1 MEKFQNILAAFGAWA
16 DENKYLSVI
25 KKAFQSFMPFIIM
38 GAIGTLWTGVLVNQT
53 NGLGAIWPPIMKLS
67 FLNSAFSALNFCTQ
81 GIMALCITFF
91 IGVEMAKV
99 YKLDQKFCGFFSVA
113 ALISVTN
120 TAKAFEGADG
130 AISVSGIFSN
140 ELGASGLF
148 TGMLVGILS
157 IEMFRLFYKV
167 DALKIKLPPQVP
179 AGISR
184 SFEYL
189 IPGCIVLILTSLIS
203 LGVQKAIGGQY
214 LNDLIFSVVQKPLM
228 GLSTSLPGVLVF
240 SLISS
245 IFWSVGLHGDSM
257 ISGIVNPLM
266 LALIAENA
274 AAVDAGG
281 AAPNIVNWAFYR
293 VFRATG
299 GTGMMIG
306 LTIAILLI
314 GKRQENRSIAKLT
327 LVPNLFNINE
337 ICMFGIPIVLNPIL
351 IIPFILA
358 PIVTMIFGYVTT
370 AIGLCPVMYITLP
383 WTMPPFLF
391 GFLASGGNVM
401 GGIIQLLAI
410 MLAVLVYLPFVAIY
424 EKQQNAADAAA
435 AKIKTDAKT

>member
-1 MEKFQNILAAFGAWA
+1 MGKTYGL
-16 DENKYLSVI
+16 DE
-25 KKAFQSFMPFIIM
+25 
-38 GAIGTLWTGVLVNQT
+38 
-53 NGLGAIWPPIMKLS
+53 
-67 FLNSAFSALNFCTQ
+67 
-81 GIMALCITFF
+81 
-91 IGVEMAKV
+91 
-99 YKLDQKFCGFFSVA
+99 KFCGFFSVA
-113 ALISVTN
+113 ALVSVTN
-120 TAKAFEGADG
+120 TSQIVEGLEGAV
-130 AISVSGIFSN
+130 SVSGLFSN

-148 TGMLVGILS
+148 TGMIVGIAAM
-157 IEMFRLFYKV
+157 EMFRLLYQV

-189 IPGCIVLILTSLIS
+189 IPGCLVLTATSLIS
-203 LGVQKAIGGQY
+203 LGVQKATGGSY
-214 LNDLIFSVVQKPLM
+214 LNDLIFTVIQKPLM

-245 IFWSVGLHGDSM
+245 VFWSVGLHGDSM

-274 AAVDAGG
+274 AAVEAGG
-281 AAPNIVNWAFYR
+281 EAANIVNWAFYR

-370 AIGLCPVMYITLP
+370 AIGLCPVMYISVP

-391 GFLASGGNVM
+391 GFLASGGKLM
-401 GGIIQLLAI
+401 GGVIQLLAI
-410 MLAVLVYLPFVAIY
+410 VIAVLIYLPFVAMY
-424 EKQQNAADAAA
+424 EKQQNAAEAAEKEKA
-435 AKIKTDAKT
+435 

>member
-1 MEKFQNILAAFGAWA
+1 MEKFQNALAAFGAWA
-16 DENKYLSVI
+16 DGNKYLSVI
-25 KKAFQSFMPFIIM
+25 KNAFQSFMPFIIM
-38 GAIGTLWTGVLVNQT
+38 AAVGTLWTGVLVNAN

-67 FLNSAFSALNFCTQ
+67 FLNPAFSALNFCTQ

-91 IGVEMAKV
+91 IGLEMANV
-99 YKLDQKFCGFFSVA
+99 YNLEKSFCGFFAVA
-113 ALISVTN
+113 ALVSVTN
-120 TAKAFEGADG
+120 TAQIVEGAQG
-130 AISVSGIFSN
+130 AVNISGVFSN
-140 ELGASGLF
+140 ELGAGGLF
-148 TGMLVGILS
+148 TGMIMGIVS
-157 IEMFRLFYKV
+157 IELFRFLYKI
-167 DALKIKLPPQVP
+167 DGLKIKLPPQVP

-189 IPGCIVLILTSLIS
+189 IPGCIVLVITSLIS
-203 LGVQKAIGGQY
+203 LAVQAATGGKY
-214 LNDLIFSVVQKPLM
+214 LNDLIFTVIQKPLM
-228 GLSTSLPGVLVF
+228 SVSTSLPGVLVF

-245 IFWSVGLHGDSM
+245 VFWAVGLHGDSM

-274 AAVDAGG
+274 AAVEAGG
-281 AAPNIVNWAFYR
+281 AAGNIVNWAFYR

-314 GKRQENRSIAKLT
+314 GKREENRSIAKLT

-351 IIPFILA
+351 IIPFILS
-358 PIVTMIFGYVTT
+358 PLVTMVFGYLTT
-370 AIGLCPVMYITLP
+370 AIGLCPVMYISVP

-391 GFLASGGNVM
+391 GFLASGGKLM
-401 GGIIQLLAI
+401 GGIIQLLSI
-410 MLAVLVYLPFVAIY
+410 ILSVLVYLPFVVMY
-424 EKQQNAADAAA
+424 EKQQNAAEAAN
-435 AKIKTDAKT
+435 TEEV

>member
-1 MEKFQNILAAFGAWA
+1 MEKFQNTLAAFGAWA
-16 DENKYLSVI
+16 EGNKYLSVI
-25 KKAFQSFMPFIIM
+25 KHAFQSFMPFIIM
-38 GAIGTLWTGVLVNQT
+38 AAVGTLWTGVLVSE
-53 NGLGAIWPPIMKLS
+53 NGLGAIFPPIMKLS
-67 FLNSAFSALNFCTQ
+67 FLNPAFSALNFCTQ

-91 IGVEMAKV
+91 IGLEMGKT
-99 YKLDQKFCGFFSVA
+99 YGLDEKFCGFFSVA
-113 ALISVTN
+113 ALVSVTN
-120 TAKAFEGADG
+120 TSQIVEGLEGAV
-130 AISVSGIFSN
+130 SVSGLFSN

-148 TGMLVGILS
+148 TGMIVGIAAM
-157 IEMFRLFYKV
+157 EMFRLLYQV

-189 IPGCIVLILTSLIS
+189 IPGCLVLTATSLIS
-203 LGVQKAIGGQY
+203 LGVQKATGGSY
-214 LNDLIFSVVQKPLM
+214 LNDLIFTVIQKPLM

-245 IFWSVGLHGDSM
+245 VFWSVGLHGDSM

-274 AAVDAGG
+274 AAVEAGG
-281 AAPNIVNWAFYR
+281 EAANIVNWAFYR

-370 AIGLCPVMYITLP
+370 AIGLCPVMYISVP

-391 GFLASGGNVM
+391 GFLASGGKLM
-401 GGIIQLLAI
+401 GGVIQLLAI
-410 MLAVLVYLPFVAIY
+410 VIAVLIYLPFVGMY
-424 EKQQNAADAAA
+424 EKQQNAAEAAEKEKA
-435 AKIKTDAKT
+435 

>member
-1 MEKFQNILAAFGAWA
+1 MEKFQDILAMFGTWA
-16 DENKYLSVI
+16 SRNKYLSVI
-25 KKAFQSFMPFIIM
+25 KNSFQSFMPFIIM
-38 GAIGTLWTGVLVNQT
+38 AAVGTLWTGVLVNAK
-53 NGLGAIWPPIMKLS
+53 NGLGAIWPPIMALS
-67 FLNSAFSALNFCTQ
+67 FLNPAFSALNFCTQ

-91 IGVEMAKV
+91 IGLEMAKV
-99 YKLDQKFCGFFSVA
+99 YDLEPKFCGFFSVA
-113 ALISVTN
+113 ALVSVTN
-120 TAKAFEGADG
+120 TAKIIEGANG
-130 AISVSGIFSN
+130 TVNVSGLFSN
-140 ELGASGLF
+140 ELGAAGLF
-148 TGMLVGILS
+148 TGMIVGIVAL
-157 IEMFRLFYKV
+157 ELFRLLYKV

-179 AGISR
+179 GGIAK

-189 IPGCIVLILTSLIS
+189 IPGCIVLIITSLFS
-203 LGVQKAIGGQY
+203 LGVQAATGGKY
-214 LNDLIFSVVQKPLM
+214 LNDLIFTMIQKPLM

-245 IFWSVGLHGDSM
+245 LFWSVGLHGDNM

-274 AAVDAGG
+274 AAVEASG
-281 AAPNIVNWAFYR
+281 AATNIVNWAFYR

-314 GKRQENRSIAKLT
+314 GKREENRSIAKLT

-351 IIPFILA
+351 IIPFILS
-358 PIVTMIFGYVTT
+358 PIITMIFGYVTT
-370 AIGLCPVMYITLP
+370 AIGLCPVMYISVP

-391 GFLASGGNVM
+391 GFLASGGKLM
-401 GGIIQLLAI
+401 GGIIQLLSI
-410 MLAVLVYLPFVAIY
+410 VISVLVYLPFVAMY
-424 EKQQNAADAAA
+424 EKQQKAAESEENQEV
-435 AKIKTDAKT
+435 